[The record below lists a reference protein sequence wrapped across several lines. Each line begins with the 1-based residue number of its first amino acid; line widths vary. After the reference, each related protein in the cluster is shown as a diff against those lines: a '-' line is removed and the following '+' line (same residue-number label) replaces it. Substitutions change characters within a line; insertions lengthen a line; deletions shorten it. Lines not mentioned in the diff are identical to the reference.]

1 MDIDLALLTFE
12 ELRHLA
18 KQHPIDG
25 AESKSRVDLVVSLR
39 QAGVGVTPIKANE
52 VSTSSSLKSLNE
64 LVCVVIELREQL
76 EQAKH
81 DNAIVSSLRDEV
93 SSLKLEVLELRNFT
107 TGALSQTA
115 NDTHNRRTSANE
127 VTVEP
132 SLYETDT
139 SITTAPQ
146 SQHTRKQSY
155 AATARPSTCTQPQCT
170 HTADTRSPNA
180 HVAPYSTM
188 DPYAHP
194 TRKVMGA
201 PDQQQTMPT
210 RPNPQ
215 LDSDWQQQE
224 TRRERRA
231 RTQQERD
238 RQGPLSHGASTPAE
252 IGEDP
257 KSTEPALRRTITSS
271 YKKPRP
277 LHQGSRSSVASS
289 PSNMQLYMWEGLILA
304 ATQMELYIGAGI
316 GTLRSYHATFQ
327 NPNTLAPLLHMC

>member
-18 KQHPIDG
+18 KQHSIDG

-64 LVCVVIELREQL
+64 LVFVVIELREQL
-76 EQAKH
+76 QQAKH

-139 SITTAPQ
+139 SITTAQ
-146 SQHTRKQSY
+146 
-155 AATARPSTCTQPQCT
+155 
-170 HTADTRSPNA
+170 N
-180 HVAPYSTM
+180 
-188 DPYAHP
+188 
-194 TRKVMGA
+194 
-201 PDQQQTMPT
+201 
-210 RPNPQ
+210 
-215 LDSDWQQQE
+215 
-224 TRRERRA
+224 
-231 RTQQERD
+231 
-238 RQGPLSHGASTPAE
+238 
-252 IGEDP
+252 
-257 KSTEPALRRTITSS
+257 
-271 YKKPRP
+271 
-277 LHQGSRSSVASS
+277 SVGD
-289 PSNMQLYMWEGLILA
+289 L
-304 ATQMELYIGAGI
+304 
-316 GTLRSYHATFQ
+316 
-327 NPNTLAPLLHMC
+327 

>member
-132 SLYETDT
+132 SLYETET

-146 SQHTRKQSY
+146 SLHTSTSQH
-155 AATARPSTCTQPQCT
+155 ARSSSNDRTLEDSGSNYYTN
-170 HTADTRSPNA
+170 SPTNTKT
-180 HVAPYSTM
+180 V
-188 DPYAHP
+188 
-194 TRKVMGA
+194 RVENRVLVVVNRVG
-201 PDQQQTMPT
+201 
-210 RPNPQ
+210 
-215 LDSDWQQQE
+215 
-224 TRRERRA
+224 
-231 RTQQERD
+231 
-238 RQGPLSHGASTPAE
+238 
-252 IGEDP
+252 
-257 KSTEPALRRTITSS
+257 
-271 YKKPRP
+271 KKPKGNGR
-277 LHQGSRSSVASS
+277 G
-289 PSNMQLYMWEGLILA
+289 EK
-304 ATQMELYIGAGI
+304 
-316 GTLRSYHATFQ
+316 
-327 NPNTLAPLLHMC
+327 